1 MARDVYKS
9 CMDVG
14 KIEELGLQPIKNI
27 LNELGGW
34 PVLLGPNQTWDGGDN
49 YIWVRSM
56 SLSNNFN
63 HQIIWSDFLVFF
75 MTRIFYRSNTGS
87 SLFLEI
93 FCHQKFLF
101 EKYYKSLMIIK
112 VIS

>member
-1 MARDVYKS
+1 MLQIRIILEEQTLPGEAKPFRMARDVYKS

-49 YIWVRSM
+49 YIWVQSI
-56 SLSNNFN
+56 SLLNNFD
-63 HQIIWSDFLVFF
+63 HQI
-75 MTRIFYRSNTGS
+75 YHSN
-87 SLFLEI
+87 LL
-93 FCHQKFLF
+93 
-101 EKYYKSLMIIK
+101 IK
-112 VIS
+112 VARLKKNITS

>member
-49 YIWVRSM
+49 YIWVRSI
-56 SLSNNFN
+56 SLLNNFN
-63 HQIIWSDFLVFF
+63 HQIYWSN
-75 MTRIFYRSNTGS
+75 FYRTNTGS
-87 SLFLEI
+87 YLFWKFFATKN
-93 FCHQKFLF
+93 FCL
-101 EKYYKSLMIIK
+101 KSITNP
-112 VIS
+112 